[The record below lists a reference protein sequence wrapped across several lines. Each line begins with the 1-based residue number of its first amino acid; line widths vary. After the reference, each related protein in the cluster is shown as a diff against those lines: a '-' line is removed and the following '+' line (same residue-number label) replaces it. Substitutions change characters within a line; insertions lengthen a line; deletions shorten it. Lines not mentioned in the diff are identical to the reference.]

1 MKLLLDR
8 KYKKSTYT
16 IGKLYI
22 DGVYFCDT
30 LEDKDRGL
38 KDTDSLDRIKSIKV
52 MGQTAIP
59 RGTYKLR
66 LDRQSPKYLYN
77 KSWQTKY
84 KFCNGFLPLI
94 DGIKGFSGVLV
105 HIGNTKEH
113 TEGCVLVGRNTQ
125 VGKVLQSTVTFKA
138 LYAKLKAAHD
148 KGESIYIEIK

>member
-1 MKLLLDR
+1 MKLFLDR

-38 KDTDSLDRIKSIKV
+38 KDTDSLATIKRIKV
-52 MGQTAIP
+52 AGETAIP

-77 KSWQTKY
+77 RSWNEKY

-94 DGIKGFSGVLV
+94 DGIKGFSGCLI
-105 HIGNTKEH
+105 HIGNDNGDTA
-113 TEGCVLVGRNTQ
+113 GCVLVGKNTQ
-125 VGKVLQSTVTFKA
+125 VGKVLQSTATFKA
-138 LYAKLKAAHD
+138 LYIKLKAAHD
-148 KGESIYIEIK
+148 KGESINIEIK

>member
-59 RGTYKLR
+59 CGTYKVILS
-66 LDRQSPKYLYN
+66 RQSPKYLYDW
-77 KSWQTKY
+77 SWQAKY
-84 KFCNGFLPLI
+84 RFCNGFLPLI
-94 DGIKGFSGVLV
+94 DGIKGFSGCLI
-105 HIGNTKEH
+105 HIGNDNGDTA
-113 TEGCVLVGRNTQ
+113 GCVLVGKNTQ
-125 VGKVLQSTVTFKA
+125 VGKVLQSTATFKA

>member
-1 MKLLLDR
+1 MKLFLDR

-59 RGTYKLR
+59 RGTYKL
-66 LDRQSPKYLYN
+66 LLNRQSPKYLYSS
-77 KSWQTKY
+77 SWNAKY
-84 KFCNGFLPLI
+84 KFCNGYLPLI
-94 DGIKGFSGVLV
+94 DGVKGFSGVLV